1 MGVKTIIVCDGC
13 GQELKERRERY
24 HLNLKTD
31 TFLDGAGDTDYN
43 SIDLE
48 FCEDCA
54 NNIKNTLSKIVKDE
68 G

>member
-13 GQELKERRERY
+13 GQELKERREIYR
-24 HLNLKTD
+24 LNFETD

-43 SIDLE
+43 VINLV